1 LELSALEPGEYIAFS
16 DIAKL
21 DIAYEAALPIRAAM
35 QRTIHRIEHVILSEL
50 LRELRLAAELKQAQV
65 SEQLGVTQSYISD
78 VERSSRR
85 LDVVELRDLIRIYG
99 VTLPEFVVEMEA
111 RLKKRRSPQTAKRT

>member
-1 LELSALEPGEYIAFS
+1 MEPGEYIAFS